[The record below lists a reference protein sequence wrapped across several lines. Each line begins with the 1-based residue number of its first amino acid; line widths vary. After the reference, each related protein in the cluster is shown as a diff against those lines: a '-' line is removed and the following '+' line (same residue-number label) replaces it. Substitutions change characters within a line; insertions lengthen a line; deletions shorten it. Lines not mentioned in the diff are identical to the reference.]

1 MMSGARTWRLGALA
15 AVLCAVG
22 TLSAWGWS
30 GTQHIQITKAA
41 GRGVPEEMAAF
52 RTFSRPM
59 VLPSIYPDLWKETDL
74 DEGPRHYFEP
84 DRLPPGL
91 DLRALSP
98 VLSVAIQQMNTRP
111 DEIGIAPWVISDLL
125 AKMTSAMRT
134 NDWLWAARCG
144 ATMAHYVGDLH
155 MPLHCTRNFNG
166 QETWQVGIHERI
178 ETDMTKAFFT
188 PDLIVPAPA
197 TFIADPFQAVMGWV
211 AHSTNLVPE
220 LLKADI
226 IAKRAA
232 NGRIDTESYYRKLW
246 ECTEPVIVP
255 QIAGAVTDLASLWYT
270 AWVNAGR
277 PPIPEAFDELPTTSV
292 FSEVGIDP
300 VTEGG
305 PVGAAR
311 SRSNQT
317 YDTIIWS
324 VMGFIALVVI
334 ASSLHRGALEKKSKR

>member
-1 MMSGARTWRLGALA
+1 MTSGARTWRLGTLA
-15 AVLCAVG
+15 AGLCAAG
-22 TLSAWGWS
+22 ALSAWGWS
-30 GTQHIQITKAA
+30 GAQHIQITKAA

-74 DEGPRHYFEP
+74 DEPPRHFFEP
-84 DRLPPGL
+84 DRLPAGL
-91 DLRALSP
+91 DLRALNP
-98 VLSVAIQQMNTRP
+98 LQSVALQQMNVRAE
-111 DEIGIAPWVISDLL
+111 EIGLAPWIICDLL

-155 MPLHCTRNFNG
+155 MPLHCTRNYNG
-166 QETWQVGIHERI
+166 QETWQSGIHERI
-178 ETDMTKAFFT
+178 ESDMTKAFFT
-188 PDLIVPAPA
+188 PDLITPAPA
-197 TFIADPFQAVMGWV
+197 TYVAEPFPEIMGWV
-211 AHSTNLVPE
+211 ARSTNLVPE

-232 NGRIDTESYYRKLW
+232 NGRIDTEGYYRKLW
-246 ECTEPVIVP
+246 ELTEPVIVP
-255 QIAGAVTDLASLWYT
+255 QIAGAATDLASIWYT
-270 AWVNAGR
+270 AWVDAGR
-277 PPIPEAFDELPTTSV
+277 PPIPEPFEELPTTSV

-300 VTEGG
+300 ATEGG
-305 PVGAAR
+305 PVGASR
-311 SRSNQT
+311 SRGNRT

-324 VMGFIALVVI
+324 VMGLIALVVI